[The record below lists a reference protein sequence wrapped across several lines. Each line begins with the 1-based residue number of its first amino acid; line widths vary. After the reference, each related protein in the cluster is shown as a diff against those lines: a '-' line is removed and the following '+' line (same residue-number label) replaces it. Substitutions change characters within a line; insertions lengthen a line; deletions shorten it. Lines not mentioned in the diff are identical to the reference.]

1 MILAVAAAVA
11 AEPAWPAYD
20 VIGVTGIAAAPV
32 GIGLVVGG
40 YFAQDTTLAGAGI
53 VTALAAPP
61 LLATSV
67 LLNRAQLKDKPSAA
81 PVIVCLG
88 AWAGATTIYTIGATS
103 ETGGSTTAS
112 LAMVGLYALSMGAGT
127 VAQVEVWDRRP
138 VPARVSIAPGPT
150 GVVISGTF

>member
-1 MILAVAAAVA
+1 MILAVAAALA

-20 VIGVTGIAAAPV
+20 VIGVTGLAAAPV
-32 GIGLVVGG
+32 GIGLTIGG
-40 YFAQDTTLAGAGI
+40 YFAEDPTMAEAGI
-53 VTALAAPP
+53 VTALVAPP
-61 LLATSV
+61 ILATSV
-67 LLNRAQLKDKPSAA
+67 LLNRAQLKDKPGAA

-88 AWAGATTIYTIGATS
+88 AWAGATTIYVAGAAS
-103 ETGGSTTAS
+103 ETGGSTTSS

-138 VPARVSIAPGPT
+138 IPARVSIAPGPT